1 MPAILGKILERGKR
15 LGENGLSYGNE
26 HRVKIGPRV
35 LVLGDFLV
43 YFYWGLVGIGLLL
56 IVLTVAGV
64 KG

>member
-43 YFYWGLVGIGLLL
+43 YVGFEAEKD
-56 IVLTVAGV
+56 VAV
-64 KG
+64 IPRL